1 MLFFSFLKYNFV
13 IEFFIKK
20 NFQFLTFYRILV
32 KKKGGGEMKDNFQDK
47 ITFQKGE
54 KMLKI

>member
-20 NFQFLTFYRILV
+20 KFSIFNVLSDFSE
-32 KKKGGGEMKDNFQDK
+32 KKRGGKMKDNFQDK